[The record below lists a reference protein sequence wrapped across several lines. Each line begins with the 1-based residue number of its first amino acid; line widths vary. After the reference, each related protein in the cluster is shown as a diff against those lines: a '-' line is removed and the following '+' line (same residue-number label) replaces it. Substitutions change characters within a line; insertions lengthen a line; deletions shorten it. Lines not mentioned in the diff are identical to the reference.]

1 MLNKVNAINAAIKY
15 IEQNRTLNKNEKFE
29 SYLKSIKLEKIEDED
44 IKLGLK
50 ILQAEVDKL
59 EDST

>member
-15 IEQNRTLNKNEKFE
+15 IEQNRALNKNEKFE
-29 SYLKSIKLEKIEDED
+29 NYLKSIKLEKIEDEN